1 MRSARN
7 DALDALDDALI
18 AVRRALTRPG
28 YVRRFMAALGEQVEL
43 GTYRTVRAVS
53 RLDGPHRSVGCVAD
67 LLAID
72 ASTAS
77 RLVDRAVAAGY
88 VAREPAP
95 EDRRRMRLELT
106 PRGESLLVRATAARR
121 ELLGDVTAD
130 WSTEELVEIGGAL
143 QRLRKSMDEL
153 EQ

>member
-1 MRSARN
+1 MHRMSSARN

-18 AVRRALTRPG
+18 TVRRSLSRPG

-53 RLDGPHRSVGCVAD
+53 RLDEPEQGVGSVAE
-67 LLAID
+67 LLAVD

-95 EDRRRMRLELT
+95 DDRRRVRLELT
-106 PRGESLLVRATAARR
+106 AKGESLLERATAARR
-121 ELLGDVTAD
+121 KLLGDVTAD
-130 WSTEELVEIGGAL
+130 WDTNELVEIAAGL
-143 QRLRKSMDEL
+143 QR
-153 EQ
+153 